1 MPLMPPGQIVL
12 LRDAL
17 ARGQAFN
24 FPGGN
29 GDGATGPPGPPGAA
43 GAPGSVWRDGTG
55 APSNALGI
63 NGDYYLNDANG
74 DVYYKS
80 AGAYTIVANIKGT
93 TGSTGATGASGTA
106 SLTTKGDVQG
116 FDTAANRIPV
126 GSNGKVLTADSTAAL
141 GVSWQTPSAGASHP
155 TIQLDYVE
163 TTDIATGL
171 AIGNGS
177 WSDLN
182 ANQNFTVSAAGTAA
196 VMVINVNG
204 CALCGFGTA
213 AEIAARLIIDS
224 AGTPITRKIGG
235 ITTNIDSPI
244 AGCSFAVTGLSAGTH
259 TIKIQLYAS
268 AAGNLAYCRCSS
280 QANNEFLSIQVL
292 EY

>member
-24 FPGGN
+24 FPGA
-29 GDGATGPPGPPGAA
+29 DGTGTGPPGPAGPTGPTGAS
-43 GAPGSVWRDGTG
+43 GSVWRDGTG
-55 APSNALGI
+55 APSNGLGV
-63 NGDYYLNDANG
+63 NGDYYLNRTNG
-74 DVYYKS
+74 DVYLKS
-80 AGAYTIVANIKGT
+80 AGTYSVVANINGP
-93 TGSTGATGASGTA
+93 TGATGATGATGQGVPTGGTTGQVLAKIDATNYNTQWVAPGGSG
-106 SLTTKGDVQG
+106 
-116 FDTAANRIPV
+116 
-126 GSNGKVLTADSTAAL
+126 
-141 GVSWQTPSAGASHP
+141 HP
-155 TIQLDYVE
+155 IIQLNYDE

-182 ANQNFTVSAAGTAA
+182 ANQNFTVSAAGAAA

-224 AGTPITRKIGG
+224 GGTPITRKIGG

-244 AGCSFAVTGLSAGTH
+244 AGCSFAVTGLAAGTH
-259 TIKIQLYAS
+259 TVKIQLYAS